1 MEFLWNAT
9 LLFHVHPWPVRRYA
23 NRATRF
29 QLEIIVIIKLFYK
42 LPFSL
47 AQDPI
52 SFFFFFFFYSLAFHA
67 PIIIIR
73 ESSNNGSLETRDW
86 ISNFSFNFW
95 SVTVVW
101 KIIRFLRNLS
111 CTTCYVLGMFNASER
126 RFSVLWWL
134 REQESSSFWSIL
146 EKFLRESFFLHLTY
160 STWMTRATNLFI
172 KKWKRVGLH
181 KIKYF

>member
-1 MEFLWNAT
+1 MECNASISRSSLTRPPICKSSNEIPAGNHCHNKT
-9 LLFHVHPWPVRRYA
+9 LLQIAFFS
-23 NRATRF
+23 RAR
-29 QLEIIVIIKLFYK
+29 
-42 LPFSL
+42 SN
-47 AQDPI
+47 
-52 SFFFFFFFYSLAFHA
+52 FFLFFFFYSLAFHI

-111 CTTCYVLGMFNASER
+111 CTTCYVLGMINASER

-160 STWMTRATNLFI
+160 STWMTRAANLFI